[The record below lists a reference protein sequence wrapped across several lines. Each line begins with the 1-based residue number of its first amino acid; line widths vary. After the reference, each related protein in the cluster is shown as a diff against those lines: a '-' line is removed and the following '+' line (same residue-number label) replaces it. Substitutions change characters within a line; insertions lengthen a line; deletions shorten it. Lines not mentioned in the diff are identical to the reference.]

1 VILVVVTSENE
12 VNIFTCKVT
21 SSAHCIT
28 PRQIVTKWAC
38 FMGVLIHHVRDC
50 SDSVWYSN
58 ASMHFSLASVSVDRW
73 GFCWLWSLLWFWP
86 L

>member
-1 VILVVVTSENE
+1 MILVVVTSENE

-50 SDSVWYSN
+50 SDSV
-58 ASMHFSLASVSVDRW
+58 
-73 GFCWLWSLLWFWP
+73 
-86 L
+86 